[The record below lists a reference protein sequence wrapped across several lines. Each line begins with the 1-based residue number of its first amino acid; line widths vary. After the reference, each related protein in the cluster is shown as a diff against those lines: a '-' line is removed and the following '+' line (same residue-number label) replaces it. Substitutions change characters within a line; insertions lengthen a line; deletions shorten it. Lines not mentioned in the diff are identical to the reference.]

1 MNNLLTPVQTKG
13 TLVHGVINFNQF
25 NGPES
30 DVNVVY
36 QVGLIDE
43 AKKYIMIA
51 EQTQYLSYQEIGTLL
66 ETAIT
71 KEDVGKSY
79 KEIVIK
85 RLTKYMA
92 DNNLIKI
99 V

>member
-13 TLVHGVINFNQF
+13 TLVHGIVSFNQF

-30 DVNVVY
+30 DINVVY

-43 AKKYIMIA
+43 AEKYTVIA
-51 EQTQYLSYQEIGTLL
+51 EQTQYLPYHQVGTIL
-66 ETAIT
+66 EAPIT
-71 KEDVGKSY
+71 KDDIDKSY
-79 KEIVIK
+79 KEITIR

-92 DNNLIKI
+92 DNGLIRI
-99 V
+99 L

>member
-1 MNNLLTPVQTKG
+1 MNSLLTPVQTKG
-13 TLVHGVINFNQF
+13 TLVHGVTSFNQF

-30 DVNVVY
+30 DINVVY

-43 AKKYIMIA
+43 AKKYTVIA
-51 EQTQYLSYQEIGTLL
+51 EQAQYLSYQQVGTLL
-66 ETAIT
+66 ETAVT
-71 KEDVGKSY
+71 QEDVGKSY

-85 RLTKYMA
+85 RLTKYML
-92 DNNLIKI
+92 DNDLIKI

>member
-1 MNNLLTPVQTKG
+1 MNNLLIPVQTKG
-13 TLVHGVINFNQF
+13 TLVHGVVSFNQF
-25 NGPES
+25 NGQES

-51 EQTQYLSYQEIGTLL
+51 EQTQYLSYQQVGTIL
-66 ETAIT
+66 EAPIT
-71 KEDVGKSY
+71 SEDIDKNY
-79 KEIVIK
+79 KEITIK

-92 DNNLIKI
+92 DNGLIKI